1 MMHHPIRDRKIFRV
15 DASTL
20 PGITGYLQIL
30 QAIAVVR
37 VGIYQSHHICETGKI
52 FRLVVPGN
60 RREKCNCLIDSE

>member
-30 QAIAVVR
+30 QAIPTAR
-37 VGIYQSHHICETGKI
+37 AGIYQSHHIWETGKI
-52 FRLVVPGN
+52 YRLSVPGN
-60 RREKCNCLIDSE
+60 LKGKVLLLH